1 MSGRRAGRRRIR
13 AVKNADNVLKRS
25 LVVKRT
31 SALIVSSVFFF
42 LTVFAVV
49 SASAGPGVGVV
60 NLQQVL
66 DKSSAG
72 IAAKKK
78 MEAKMKEFKAS
89 LDKEKEAVLA
99 LQKEMQ
105 KKADA
110 WNEETK
116 KEKALELQ
124 RKKRDFRVKQDDA
137 NLEMRNLQEKHLA
150 PIMKQLEEIVQ
161 EVAKEKG
168 VSVIIP
174 NTAVL
179 YHDKNVD
186 MTDAVTAAL
195 NKKMR

>member
-1 MSGRRAGRRRIR
+1 M
-13 AVKNADNVLKRS
+13 
-25 LVVKRT
+25 KRT
-31 SALIVSSVFFF
+31 SVLVLSSVFFF
-42 LTVFAVV
+42 LTIFTVV
-49 SASAGPGVGVV
+49 SASAAPSVGVV

-66 DKSSAG
+66 DKSSVG
-72 IAAKKK
+72 VAAKKK
-78 MEAKMKEFKAS
+78 MEAKMKEFKSS

-99 LQKEMQ
+99 LQKEME

-116 KEKALELQ
+116 KEKVLELQ

-150 PIMKQLEEIVQ
+150 PIMKKLEVVVQ

-168 VSVIIP
+168 VLVIMP

-179 YHDKNVD
+179 YSDKSVD
-186 MTDAVTAAL
+186 MTDAITAAL
-195 NKKMR
+195 NKKMK

>member
-1 MSGRRAGRRRIR
+1 M
-13 AVKNADNVLKRS
+13 
-25 LVVKRT
+25 KRT
-31 SALIVSSVFFF
+31 SILILSSVFFC
-42 LTVFAVV
+42 LTVFTVV
-49 SASAGPGVGVV
+49 SASAAASVGVV
-60 NLQQVL
+60 NLQEVL

-72 IAAKKK
+72 VSAKKK

-89 LDKEKEAVLA
+89 LDKEKKALVA

-110 WNEETK
+110 WNESTK

-150 PIMKQLEEIVQ
+150 PIMKKLEVVVQ
-161 EVAKEKG
+161 EVAKSKG

-179 YHDKNVD
+179 YHDKSVD
-186 MTDAVTAAL
+186 MTADVTSAL
-195 NKKMR
+195 NKKMK

>member
-1 MSGRRAGRRRIR
+1 MA
-13 AVKNADNVLKRS
+13 
-25 LVVKRT
+25 VKRT
-31 SALIVSSVFFF
+31 SVLILSSVFFF
-42 LTVFAVV
+42 LTVFTVV
-49 SASAGPGVGVV
+49 SASAAPGVGVV

-66 DKSSAG
+66 DKSALG
-72 IAAKKK
+72 VAAKKK

-89 LDKEKEAVLA
+89 LDKEKKAVVA

-110 WNEETK
+110 WNESTR

-137 NLEMRNLQEKHLA
+137 NMEMRNLQEKHLA
-150 PIMKQLEEIVQ
+150 PIMKKLELIVK
-161 EVAKEKG
+161 EVAKAKG
-168 VSVIIP
+168 ISMIIP

-179 YHDKNVD
+179 YFDKSVD

-195 NKKMR
+195 NKKTR

>member
-1 MSGRRAGRRRIR
+1 
-13 AVKNADNVLKRS
+13 
-25 LVVKRT
+25 VKRT
-31 SALIVSSVFFF
+31 SVLIFSSVFFF
-42 LTVFAVV
+42 LTIFTV
-49 SASAGPGVGVV
+49 ASAGAASSVGVV
-60 NLQQVL
+60 NLQKVL

-72 IAAKKK
+72 VAAKKK
-78 MEAKMKEFKAS
+78 MEAKMKEFKTS

-137 NLEMRNLQEKHLA
+137 NLEMRTLQEKYLA
-150 PIMKQLEEIVQ
+150 PIMKELEVVVK
-161 EVAKEKG
+161 EVAKKKG
-168 VSVIIP
+168 VTVIIP

-179 YHDKNVD
+179 YFDKDVD
-186 MTDAVTAAL
+186 MTSEITAAL
-195 NKKMR
+195 NKKMK

>member
-1 MSGRRAGRRRIR
+1 M
-13 AVKNADNVLKRS
+13 
-25 LVVKRT
+25 KRT
-31 SALIVSSVFFF
+31 SALIFLSVFFF
-42 LTVFAVV
+42 LTIFTAFTAV
-49 SASAGPGVGVV
+49 SASASPSVGVV

-66 DKSSAG
+66 DKSRAG
-72 IAAKKK
+72 LAAKKK

-89 LDKEKEAVLA
+89 LDKEKEDVLA
-99 LQKEMQ
+99 FQEEMR

-150 PIMKQLEEIVQ
+150 PIMKELEGIVE
-161 EVAKEKG
+161 EVAKAKG
-168 VSVIIP
+168 ISVIIP

-179 YHDKNVD
+179 YSDKNVD
-186 MTDAVTAAL
+186 MTEDITAAL
-195 NKKMR
+195 NKKMK

>member
-1 MSGRRAGRRRIR
+1 M
-13 AVKNADNVLKRS
+13 
-25 LVVKRT
+25 KRT
-31 SALIVSSVFFF
+31 SVLILSSVFFF
-42 LTVFAVV
+42 LTVCTSVSV
-49 SASAGPGVGVV
+49 SAAPSVGVV

-72 IAAKKK
+72 VAAKNK
-78 MEAKMKEFKAS
+78 MEVKMKEFKAS

-150 PIMKQLEEIVQ
+150 PIMKKLEAIVKD
-161 EVAKEKG
+161 VAKEKG
-168 VSVIIP
+168 VSVIMP

-179 YHDKNVD
+179 YHDKSVD

-195 NKKMR
+195 NKKMK

>member
-1 MSGRRAGRRRIR
+1 MKI
-13 AVKNADNVLKRS
+13 K
-25 LVVKRT
+25 
-31 SALIVSSVFFF
+31 SAFAFISIFFF
-42 LTVFAVV
+42 LTVFTAVTV
-49 SASAGPGVGVV
+49 SAASGVGVV

-72 IAAKKK
+72 VAAKKK

-89 LDKEKEAVLA
+89 LDKEKKAVLA
-99 LQKEMQ
+99 LQKQMQ

-150 PIMKQLEEIVQ
+150 PIMKKLEAVVK
-161 EVAKEKG
+161 EVAKAKG

-179 YHDKNVD
+179 YFDKEVD

-195 NKKMR
+195 NKKMK

>member
-1 MSGRRAGRRRIR
+1 
-13 AVKNADNVLKRS
+13 L
-25 LVVKRT
+25 
-31 SALIVSSVFFF
+31 SSVFFF
-42 LTVFAVV
+42 LTVFTVV
-49 SASAGPGVGVV
+49 SVSAAPSVGVV
-60 NLQQVL
+60 NLQHVL
-66 DKSSAG
+66 DKSSVG
-72 IAAKKK
+72 VAAKNK

-105 KKADA
+105 KKVDV

-116 KEKALELQ
+116 KGKVLELQ

-150 PIMKQLEEIVQ
+150 PIMKKLEAIVQ

-168 VSVIIP
+168 VSVIMP

-179 YHDKNVD
+179 YFDKSVD
-186 MTDAVTAAL
+186 MTDDVTAAL
-195 NKKMR
+195 NKKTK

>member
-1 MSGRRAGRRRIR
+1 
-13 AVKNADNVLKRS
+13 
-25 LVVKRT
+25 VKRT
-31 SALIVSSVFFF
+31 SALIFSSVFLF
-42 LTVFAVV
+42 LTIFTVV
-49 SASAGPGVGVV
+49 SASAAPSVGVV

-66 DKSSAG
+66 DKSRAG

-89 LDKEKEAVLA
+89 LDKEKEEVLA
-99 LQKEMQ
+99 FQKELQ

-110 WNEETK
+110 WNEATK

-150 PIMKQLEEIVQ
+150 PIMKELESIVEQ
-161 EVAKEKG
+161 VAKAKG
-168 VSVIIP
+168 ISVIMP

-179 YHDKNVD
+179 YFDKNVD
-186 MTDAVTAAL
+186 MTKEVTAAL
-195 NKKMR
+195 NKKMK

>member
-1 MSGRRAGRRRIR
+1 MLITFI
-13 AVKNADNVLKRS
+13 KRS

-31 SALIVSSVFFF
+31 SALIFSSVFFF
-42 LTVFAVV
+42 LTIFTAV
-49 SASAGPGVGVV
+49 SASAAPSVGVV

-89 LDKEKEAVLA
+89 LDKEKEDVLA
-99 LQKEMQ
+99 FQKELQ

-124 RKKRDFRVKQDDA
+124 RKKRDI
-137 NLEMRNLQEKHLA
+137 L
-150 PIMKQLEEIVQ
+150 
-161 EVAKEKG
+161 
-168 VSVIIP
+168 
-174 NTAVL
+174 
-179 YHDKNVD
+179 
-186 MTDAVTAAL
+186 
-195 NKKMR
+195 

>member
-1 MSGRRAGRRRIR
+1 M
-13 AVKNADNVLKRS
+13 
-25 LVVKRT
+25 KRT

>member
-1 MSGRRAGRRRIR
+1 M
-13 AVKNADNVLKRS
+13 
-25 LVVKRT
+25 KRT
-31 SALIVSSVFFF
+31 SVLMLSSVFFF
-42 LTVFAVV
+42 LTIFSVV
-49 SASAGPGVGVV
+49 SASAGLGVGVV

-66 DKSSAG
+66 DKSRAG
-72 IAAKKK
+72 IAAKRK
-78 MEAKMKEFKAS
+78 METKMKEFKAS
-89 LDKEKEAVLA
+89 LDKEKEVVVA

-110 WNEETK
+110 WNEVTR

-137 NLEMRNLQEKHLA
+137 NLEMRTLQEKHLA
-150 PIMKQLEEIVQ
+150 PIMKQLETVVK

-168 VSVIIP
+168 VSVIMP

-179 YHDKNVD
+179 YHDKSVD
-186 MTDAVTAAL
+186 MTDAVTSAL

>member
-1 MSGRRAGRRRIR
+1 MKI
-13 AVKNADNVLKRS
+13 K
-25 LVVKRT
+25 
-31 SALIVSSVFFF
+31 SAFAFISIFFF
-42 LTVFAVV
+42 LTVFTAVTV
-49 SASAGPGVGVV
+49 SAASSVGVV

-72 IAAKKK
+72 VAAKKK

-89 LDKEKEAVLA
+89 LDKEKKAVLA
-99 LQKEMQ
+99 LQKQMQ

-150 PIMKQLEEIVQ
+150 PIMKKLEAVVK
-161 EVAKEKG
+161 EVAKAKG

-179 YHDKNVD
+179 YFDKGVD
-186 MTDAVTAAL
+186 MTNEVTAAL
-195 NKKMR
+195 NKKMK

>member
-1 MSGRRAGRRRIR
+1 M
-13 AVKNADNVLKRS
+13 
-25 LVVKRT
+25 KRT
-31 SALIVSSVFFF
+31 SALIFSSVFLF
-42 LTVFAVV
+42 LTIFTVV
-49 SASAGPGVGVV
+49 SASAAPSVGVV

-66 DKSSAG
+66 DKSRAG

-89 LDKEKEAVLA
+89 LDKEKEEVLA
-99 LQKEMQ
+99 FQKELQ

-110 WNEETK
+110 WNEATK

-150 PIMKQLEEIVQ
+150 PIMKELESIVEQ
-161 EVAKEKG
+161 VAKAKG
-168 VSVIIP
+168 ISVIMP

-179 YHDKNVD
+179 YFDKNVD
-186 MTDAVTAAL
+186 MTKEVTAAL
-195 NKKMR
+195 NKKMK

>member
-1 MSGRRAGRRRIR
+1 MI
-13 AVKNADNVLKRS
+13 
-25 LVVKRT
+25 VKRT
-31 SALIVSSVFFF
+31 SVLFYSSVFFF
-42 LTVFAVV
+42 LTIFTVA
-49 SASAGPGVGVV
+49 SASAAPNVGVV

-78 MEAKMKEFKAS
+78 MEAKMKEFKTS

-99 LQKEMQ
+99 LQKNMQ

-110 WNEETK
+110 WNEETR

-137 NLEMRNLQEKHLA
+137 NLEMRTLQEKYLA
-150 PIMKQLEEIVQ
+150 PIMKKLEVVVE
-161 EVAKEKG
+161 EVAKKKG

-174 NTAVL
+174 NTTVL
-179 YHDKNVD
+179 YFDKDVD
-186 MTDAVTAAL
+186 MTSEITSAL
-195 NKKMR
+195 NKKMK

>member
-1 MSGRRAGRRRIR
+1 
-13 AVKNADNVLKRS
+13 
-25 LVVKRT
+25 VKRT
-31 SALIVSSVFFF
+31 SVLILSSVFFF
-42 LTVFAVV
+42 LTVFTVV
-49 SASAGPGVGVV
+49 SASAAPSVGVV

-66 DKSSAG
+66 DKSRAG
-72 IAAKKK
+72 VVAKKK

-89 LDKEKEAVLA
+89 LDKEKEAVLT

-110 WNEETK
+110 WNEATK

-124 RKKRDFRVKQDDA
+124 RKKRDFRTKQDDA

-150 PIMKQLEEIVQ
+150 PIMKKLEVVVKD
-161 EVAKEKG
+161 VAREKG
-168 VSVIIP
+168 VSVIMP

-179 YHDKNVD
+179 YHDKSVD

>member
-1 MSGRRAGRRRIR
+1 M
-13 AVKNADNVLKRS
+13 
-25 LVVKRT
+25 KRT
-31 SALIVSSVFFF
+31 SVLIFSSVFFF
-42 LTVFAVV
+42 LTIFTV
-49 SASAGPGVGVV
+49 ASAGAASSVGVV
-60 NLQQVL
+60 NLQKVL

-72 IAAKKK
+72 VAAKKK
-78 MEAKMKEFKAS
+78 MEAKMKEFKTS

-137 NLEMRNLQEKHLA
+137 NLEMRTLQEKYLA
-150 PIMKQLEEIVQ
+150 PIMKKLEVVVK
-161 EVAKEKG
+161 EVAKAKG

-179 YHDKNVD
+179 YFDKNVD
-186 MTDAVTAAL
+186 MTSEITAAL
-195 NKKMR
+195 NKKMK

>member
-1 MSGRRAGRRRIR
+1 
-13 AVKNADNVLKRS
+13 
-25 LVVKRT
+25 VKRT
-31 SALIVSSVFFF
+31 SVLVLSSVFFF
-42 LTVFAVV
+42 LSVFTVI
-49 SASAGPGVGVV
+49 SASAAPSVGVV

-66 DKSSAG
+66 DKSSIG
-72 IAAKKK
+72 VAAKNK

-89 LDKEKEAVLA
+89 LDKEKKAVLA

-110 WNEETK
+110 WNEATK

-124 RKKRDFRVKQDDA
+124 RKKRDFRLKQDDA

-150 PIMKQLEEIVQ
+150 PIMKELEVIVK
-161 EVAKEKG
+161 EVAKKKG
-168 VSVIIP
+168 VSVIMP

-179 YHDKNVD
+179 YHDKSAD

-195 NKKMR
+195 NKKTK

>member
-1 MSGRRAGRRRIR
+1 
-13 AVKNADNVLKRS
+13 
-25 LVVKRT
+25 
-31 SALIVSSVFFF
+31 VF
-42 LTVFAVV
+42 TVV
-49 SASAGPGVGVV
+49 SASAAASVGVV
-60 NLQQVL
+60 NLQEVL

-72 IAAKKK
+72 VSAKKK

-89 LDKEKEAVLA
+89 LDKEKKALVA

-110 WNEETK
+110 WNESTK

-150 PIMKQLEEIVQ
+150 PIMKKLEVVVQ
-161 EVAKEKG
+161 EVAKSKG

-179 YHDKNVD
+179 YHDKSVD
-186 MTDAVTAAL
+186 MTADVTSAL
-195 NKKMR
+195 NKKMK

>member
-1 MSGRRAGRRRIR
+1 M
-13 AVKNADNVLKRS
+13 
-25 LVVKRT
+25 KRT
-31 SALIVSSVFFF
+31 SVLIFSSVFFF
-42 LTVFAVV
+42 LAIFTAV
-49 SASAGPGVGVV
+49 SASAAPSVGVV

-89 LDKEKEAVLA
+89 LDKEKEDVLA
-99 LQKEMQ
+99 FQKELQ

-150 PIMKQLEEIVQ
+150 PIMKELESIVEQ
-161 EVAKEKG
+161 VAKAKG
-168 VSVIIP
+168 ISVIMP

-179 YHDKNVD
+179 YFDKNVD
-186 MTDAVTAAL
+186 MTEEVTTAL
-195 NKKMR
+195 NKKMK